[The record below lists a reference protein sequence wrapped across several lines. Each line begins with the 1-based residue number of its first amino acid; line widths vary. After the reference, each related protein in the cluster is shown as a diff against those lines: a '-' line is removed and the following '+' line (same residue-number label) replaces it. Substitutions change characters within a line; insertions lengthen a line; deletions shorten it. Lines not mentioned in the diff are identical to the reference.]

1 MLGYR
6 CESRRGAS
14 GPGPLSGCCLA
25 RGWRTGGARARSRDA
40 IRPAA
45 PGIEQSSQVSST
57 DAPRQSTNHQA
68 ILAAKKRQGGQ
79 LNDAGKQRTQVDQ
92 RRKTGIGS
100 DYSARNIGPDR
111 LGPTAADSG
120 HPSVAKYR
128 GSISALE
135 VASTGTRHTYTKTG
149 HISRARPLGA
159 IAACPRQPRRAGS
172 HPRGQSCPSSRTCG
186 C

>member
-1 MLGYR
+1 LLGYR

-135 VASTGTRHTYTKTG
+135 VASTGTRHTYPLPWGGPIRMRDDACTLERALE
-149 HISRARPLGA
+149 SRLFGL
-159 IAACPRQPRRAGS
+159 
-172 HPRGQSCPSSRTCG
+172 RG
-186 C
+186 